1 MTPMDHITQAFAR
14 NRGTLEKWLAY
25 PRYLQQE
32 YGINPVLAG
41 GCIRDLLLGHEP
53 KDLDLFVSM
62 SNWRQTDS
70 EPLSVADAFEII
82 AKREGWTNDDES
94 HDASQ
99 PKSLISVWKFT
110 DENTP
115 VPFEVCCLSAD
126 TSSAALINDFDF
138 GINMVGVNTYGALA
152 LSAYFIYD
160 VERHTITIRNERS
173 RERTLERYERI
184 SKKYQVP
191 LVTAEGVELEKPF
204 GGLILPTSTS

>member
-1 MTPMDHITQAFAR
+1 MTPMDAVTQAFAR

-41 GCIRDLLLGHEP
+41 GCIRDLLLGQEP

-62 SNWRQTDS
+62 SDWRISGGGYALARSTLD
-70 EPLSVADAFEII
+70 VI
-82 AKREGWTNDDES
+82 AKREGWTLDEEA
-94 HDASQ
+94 H
-99 PKSLISVWKFT
+99 PYPIPGSLISVWTHTEEAIPYPYQITTLDK
-110 DENTP
+110 
-115 VPFEVCCLSAD
+115 D
-126 TSSAALINDFDF
+126 TSAADLVSQFDF

-152 LSAYFIYD
+152 LSAYFLYD
-160 VERHTITIRNERS
+160 VENHHITIRNERS
-173 RERTLERYERI
+173 RERTLARYERI

-204 GGLILPTSTS
+204 GGLILPAL